1 MHTFRG
7 RAPNSHL
14 LHPCRAG
21 RRCQDPWARCEGLR
35 LSAFLLNDDLKNSAQ
50 AQSVESSEANHGLTA
65 FYRKQSAVMQLFGLP
80 RCKRVIP
87 PDDDLQ
93 CA

>member
-1 MHTFRG
+1 MAEPPTHICCTLAALAGDVRIRG
-7 RAPNSHL
+7 QDVKACDSL
-14 LHPCRAG
+14 L
-21 RRCQDPWARCEGLR
+21 
-35 LSAFLLNDDLKNSAQ
+35 FLLNDDLKNSAQ